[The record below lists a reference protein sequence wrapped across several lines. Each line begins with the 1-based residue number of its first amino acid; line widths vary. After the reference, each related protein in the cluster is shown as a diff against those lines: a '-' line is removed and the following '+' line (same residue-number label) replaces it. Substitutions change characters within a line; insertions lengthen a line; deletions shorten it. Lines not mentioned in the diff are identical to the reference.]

1 MKSMLPKSVEAIFL
15 DFDGVVV
22 ESADVKTQAFYAL
35 YQPYGKAIA
44 EQAKQYHME
53 HQGVSRYKKFDAI
66 HRQFLNKMCSP
77 IEAEQLSGLF
87 SKIVFQQ
94 IVEVPFVPGVIDFLK
109 KMRAENIPVFLLSA
123 TPHDELCEI
132 ANIKEIETYFTKIFG
147 SPTTKVESGKKIIQ
161 EWGFT
166 PDNIVFVGDSSSDLR
181 AAETLEVQF
190 VGRVPAKYATPFG
203 DRPIIRDFTEL
214 L

>member
-1 MKSMLPKSVEAIFL
+1 MLPKSVEAIFL

-44 EQAKQYHME
+44 EQARQYHIE
-53 HQGVSRYKKFDAI
+53 HQGVSRYNKFDAI
-66 HRQFLNKMCSP
+66 HKKFLNKMCSP
-77 IEAEQLSGLF
+77 EEAEKLSDLF

-94 IVEVPFVPGVIDFLK
+94 IIEVPFVPGVIDFLK
-109 KMRAENIPVFLLSA
+109 KMGGKNIPVFLLSA

-132 ANIKEIETYFTKIFG
+132 ANIKGIESYFTKIFG
-147 SPTTKVESGKKIIQ
+147 SPTTKIAAGNQIMR
-161 EWGFT
+161 EWGFN
-166 PDNIVFVGDSSSDLR
+166 PDKIAFVGDSTSDLR
-181 AAETLEVQF
+181 AAEALEVQF
-190 VGRVPAKYATPFG
+190 IGRVRAKYATPFG
-203 DRPIIRDFTEL
+203 DKPIIQDFTEL